1 MTTKRIIRP
10 DPRES
15 KIGLVSTDR
24 TIAQVAAPAPTTG
37 QSQMRIKASTYFTRA
52 GAPEIVYDGTRI
64 WARVTLTLRTAGP
77 VAVGEQAEITPVLSG
92 SGILLITNEPKSFD
106 LAKSNRLYIAANGF
120 NRVDLIIAAYP
131 WAEEIT
137 GRLGLLTGLK

>member
-1 MTTKRIIRP
+1 MSKKIIQP
-10 DPRES
+10 DPRAS

-52 GAPEIVYDGTRI
+52 GEPESIYDGTRI

-77 VAVGEQAEITPVLSG
+77 VVVGESAQITPVLSG
-92 SGILLITNEPKSFD
+92 QGILLITDEPRSFD
-106 LAKSNRLYIAANGF
+106 LAKSNRLFIAANGF
-120 NRVDLIIAAYP
+120 NRVDLVIAAFP